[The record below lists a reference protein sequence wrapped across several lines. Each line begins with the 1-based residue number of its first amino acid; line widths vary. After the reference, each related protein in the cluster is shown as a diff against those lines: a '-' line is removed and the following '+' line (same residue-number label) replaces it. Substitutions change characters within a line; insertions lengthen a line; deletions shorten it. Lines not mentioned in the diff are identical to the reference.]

1 MPMATPDAA
10 PELPQPAAVE
20 TWTEPGIWRP
30 SQWPG
35 RQLDLNVTENEN
47 PGAIVGFGNET
58 AVLFSYGGG
67 TPGPTIRMRGDK
79 VLLATLRNWLGQDF
93 GTTPVGP
100 YLRLDQA
107 GAWSQSLSFVDP
119 NHPDRA
125 KRFPVLCRGRRV
137 VDERPTVTHPG
148 DLMMGTVKALA

>member
-100 YLRLDQA
+100 YLRRDHA
-107 GAWSQSLSFVDP
+107 GAGSHDHTFLGFV
-119 NHPDRA
+119 
-125 KRFPVLCRGRRV
+125 
-137 VDERPTVTHPG
+137 PG
-148 DLMMGTVKALA
+148 PSSS